1 MLMLLSRR
9 EKNVEQTKALGA
21 EYVEQ
26 VKALAQGAL
35 DTAQVWLPNAA
46 LEAGNEC

>member
-26 VKALAQGAL
+26 VKGLAQSAL
-35 DTAQVWLPNAA
+35 DTAQVLLLNAA
-46 LEAGNEC
+46 SRE